1 MKQEVN
7 SHLRGIVVMLLSAAA
22 IYDGGGGDGVV
33 VGVGGDM
40 HFLVSCRGNKLHVI
54 IIISIIMDLSSTC
67 YRKRT

>member
-1 MKQEVN
+1 
-7 SHLRGIVVMLLSAAA
+7 MLLSAAA